1 MKFFVPLEKVSY
13 GVDDHPWDPSRPRE
27 DETAPRLL
35 GTRENPLEDLSMLLE
50 PSKEGDKD

>member
-1 MKFFVPLEKVSY
+1 MKFLVSLEKVSY